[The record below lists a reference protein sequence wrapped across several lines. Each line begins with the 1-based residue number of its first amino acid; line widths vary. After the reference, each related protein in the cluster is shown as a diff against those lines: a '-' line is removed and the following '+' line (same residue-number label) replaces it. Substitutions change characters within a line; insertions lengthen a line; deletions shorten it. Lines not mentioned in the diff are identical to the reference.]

1 MGYLFSQ
8 KKRTVQ
14 NLVDN
19 ARRFEKEGLGPGGGA
34 NIQAQKNINWITEM
48 KIKLVKIDDEEGS
61 RGKGFIKRV
70 KERWDLEFL
79 EQASV
84 SMHNLRNNASRFQ
97 KEQKTRNLIL
107 VRNRN
112 EISRQKGRV
121 YEDPSNHQ
129 VAFEHEDARDSIQND
144 SMRDERDSIQ
154 RDSMKMR
161 GIVYRMIV

>member
-84 SMHNLRNNASRFQ
+84 SMHNLRNIASRFQ

-107 VRNRN
+107 VKNRN

-129 VAFEHEDARDSIQND
+129 AAFEHEDERDSIQND
-144 SMRDERDSIQ
+144 SMRGE

-161 GIVYRMIV
+161 GIVYRVIV